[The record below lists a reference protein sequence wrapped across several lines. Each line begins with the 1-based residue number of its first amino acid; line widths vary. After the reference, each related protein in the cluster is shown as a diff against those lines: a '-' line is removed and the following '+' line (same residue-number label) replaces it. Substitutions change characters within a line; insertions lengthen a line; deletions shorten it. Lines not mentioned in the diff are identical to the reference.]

1 MSLQKGDFILVD
13 YVAKVKET
21 GEVFDTTLEETAK
34 KEHLYKEGD
43 IYEPKLVV
51 IGEGWVIKA
60 LDESLPTMEVDK
72 AAVVEIPPDKAF
84 GPRDG
89 EKVKRVPLRQL
100 LAKDITPTL
109 GKRVEYGG
117 KTATVRAMGAGRVL
131 LDFNPPLA
139 GKTLVYETT
148 VKKKL
153 ETVEEKITA
162 LIHRRIPAVA
172 QDKFQFTF
180 KQKTVN
186 IEMPE
191 EAFYLEGVQLAKRG
205 IAGDI
210 QRFLEE
216 MTTVK
221 FAETFKAEPKKTE
234 AKAEQEAEPKKTETT
249 PERET
254 EQMKPEVKPEQE
266 AGAEKLETKPEK
278 EIAKRTAKK
287 TKAEQT
293 VEAEA
298 ET

>member
-1 MSLQKGDFILVD
+1 MSLQKGNFILVD

-60 LDESLPTMEVDK
+60 LDENLTTMEVDK

-84 GPRDG
+84 GPRDP

-117 KTATVRAMGAGRVL
+117 KTATVRALGAGRVL

-139 GKTLVYETT
+139 GKTLIYDTT

-153 ETVEEKITA
+153 ETKNEKIAA
-162 LIHRRIPAVA
+162 LIHRRIPAVG
-172 QDKFQFTF
+172 QDKFQFTV
-180 KQKTVN
+180 KLKTVN
-186 IEMPE
+186 VEMPE
-191 EAFYLEGVQLAKRG
+191 EAFYLEGIQIAKKG
-205 IAGDI
+205 IATDI
-210 QRFLEE
+210 HRFLEAT
-216 MTTVK
+216 TTVK
-221 FAETFKAEPKKTE
+221 FSETFKAEPKKTE
-234 AKAEQEAEPKKTETT
+234 AKPTTEAKPATEGEQEKTAAE
-249 PERET
+249 
-254 EQMKPEVKPEQE
+254 
-266 AGAEKLETKPEK
+266 AEEPVEK
-278 EIAKRTAKK
+278 ETAKK
-287 TKAEQT
+287 APKETKEEHT
-293 VEAEA
+293 DEAEVKS
-298 ET
+298 